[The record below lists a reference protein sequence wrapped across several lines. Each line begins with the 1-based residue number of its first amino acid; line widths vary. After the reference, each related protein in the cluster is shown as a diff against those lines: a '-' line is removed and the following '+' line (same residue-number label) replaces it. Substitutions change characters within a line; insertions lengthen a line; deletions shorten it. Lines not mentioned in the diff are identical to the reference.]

1 MKRAIKI
8 QSFILLLGAIFPL
21 LVQSQMQ
28 SPVEVSIM
36 NQGNIL
42 KGYFHLA
49 EKEGKFPTLIML
61 QGFGANNKDVLG
73 LGAAL
78 SKSGINVLTLINSG
92 VTPSEGL
99 FSFDNSI
106 KDMEAAHS
114 FVLNAENVE
123 QFKIDTASII
133 VGGLSFGGGIAMTY
147 AIKHPEIKHVI
158 SIAGNDWGAYFE
170 EYANN
175 PVLKERVDA
184 NIDQRISSGNIKF
197 EPGAQ
202 PAEMLST
209 GFDKV
214 DPDLY
219 LKNHAKQLTPKDI
232 LLIGGWD
239 DNVVSID
246 QYILPLYRALQKEN
260 AAQVRMQAFQDNH
273 GFVQSREQIAEVIID
288 WTKKNLKPEPQTISL
303 ARDVNIKI
311 GHRDSVQSKIL
322 NENRNLV
329 ISLPE
334 GYETSGQNY
343 PVLYLLDGHEAT
355 LSEALVVTRKLEAD
369 MIIVAI
375 PNTDRDRDMMPL
387 SAPSYEVQ
395 NPGAGQFL
403 SFIEKELIPYIDDN
417 YRSNKERTIRGQS
430 LSGLFVMYAFLAK
443 PELFS
448 NYIGNCAGWFADMD
462 SYFNTLADK
471 SFQTKDWFQGKKL
484 FVANSLADP
493 LDPSQEIHHAMLA
506 FSKKINAV
514 FGESMYFKYATY
526 ENAGH
531 IPYSSFYDGLKYIL
545 ESK

>member
-1 MKRAIKI
+1 
-8 QSFILLLGAIFPL
+8 
-21 LVQSQMQ
+21 
-28 SPVEVSIM
+28 
-36 NQGNIL
+36 
-42 KGYFHLA
+42 
-49 EKEGKFPTLIML
+49 ML
-61 QGFGANNKDVLG
+61 QGFGGNDKDVLG

-78 SKSGINVLTLINSG
+78 SKSGINVLTIINSG

-106 KDMEAAHS
+106 KDMEAAHA
-114 FVLNAENVE
+114 FVLNAANVE

-147 AIKHPEIKHVI
+147 AIKHPEIKYVI

-184 NIDQRISSGNIKF
+184 NIDQRISSGQMKF
-197 EPGAQ
+197 EQGAQ

-209 GFDKV
+209 GLDKI

-219 LKNHAKQLTPKDI
+219 LKNNAKKLTPKDI

-239 DNVVSID
+239 DHVVSID

-260 AAQVRMQAFQDNH
+260 AAQVRMEAFEDNH
-273 GFVQSREQIAEVIID
+273 SFIQSSKPIAEVIID
-288 WTKKNLKPEPQTISL
+288 WAKNILNPEPQIISHV
-303 ARDVNIKI
+303 RDMNIKI
-311 GHRDSVQSKIL
+311 GHRDNVQSKIL

-343 PVLYLLDGHEAT
+343 PVLYLLDGNVAT
-355 LSEALVVTRKLEAD
+355 LSEALVVTHKLEAD

-387 SAPSYEVQ
+387 SAPSYEVK
-395 NPGAGQFL
+395 NPGAVQFL

-417 YRSNKERTIRGQS
+417 YRTNKERTIRGKS

-462 SYFNTLADK
+462 TFFNALADQA
-471 SFQTKDWFQGKKL
+471 FQNKDRFNVKKL

-493 LDPSQEIHHAMLA
+493 LDPNGEIHQAMLD
-506 FSKKINAV
+506 FSKKLKSVLGDSIK
-514 FGESMYFKYATY
+514 FRYATY
-526 ENAGH
+526 EDAGH
-531 IPYSSFYDGLKYIL
+531 VPYSGFYDGMRYVL
-545 ESK
+545 EVEKK